1 MFRRDPADGDDDF
14 EAARERLVDSLVDAG
29 RIERTATIDAL
40 RAVPRHE
47 FVPEPRRGDA
57 YADRPLP
64 IGSGQTISAPHM
76 VGIMCDLLAPSR
88 GDRILEIGTGCGYHA
103 AVTAEIVGAE
113 NVYSVEYVESLADDA
128 RRRLDRLGYGGIDI
142 RVGDGRKGWPEH
154 APFDGAY
161 LTCAAPELP
170 DAVVEGLRVG
180 GRIIAPIGATRQ
192 TLVEAV
198 RTDDGLERR
207 THGSVRFVTM
217 QGDDGG

>member
-1 MFRRDPADGDDDF
+1 MFRRDPADDDEF
-14 EAARERLVDSLVDAG
+14 ETARERLVDSLVDAG
-29 RIERTATIDAL
+29 RIEREATIDAL

-47 FVPEPRRGDA
+47 FVPEPRRENA

-113 NVYSVEYVESLADDA
+113 NVYSVEYVEPLADDA
-128 RRRLDRLGYGGIDI
+128 RRRLDRLGYGDVDV

-154 APFDGAY
+154 APYDGAY

-170 DAVVEGLRVG
+170 DAVVSQLRVG
-180 GRIIAPIGATRQ
+180 GRLLAPIGTTRQ

-198 RTDDGLERR
+198 RTEDGLERR

-217 QGDDGG
+217 QGDGG

>member
-1 MFRRDPADGDDDF
+1 MFRRDPSDGGDGF
-14 EAARERLVDSLVDAG
+14 EAARNRLVDSLVDAG
-29 RIERTATIDAL
+29 RIERTETMDAL

-47 FVPEPRRGDA
+47 FVPESSREDA

-76 VGIMCDLLAPSR
+76 VGIMCDLLAPNR
-88 GDRILEIGTGCGYHA
+88 GNRILEIGTGCGYHA

-128 RRRLDRLGYGGIDI
+128 RRRLDRLGYGEINV
-142 RVGDGRKGWPEH
+142 RVGDGHGGWPEH
-154 APFDGAY
+154 APFAGAY

-170 DAVVEGLRVG
+170 ESVVSQLQIG
-180 GRIIAPIGATRQ
+180 GRLIAPVGTGRQ

-198 RTDDGLERR
+198 RTADGFERR
-207 THGSVRFVTM
+207 TYGGVRFVTM
-217 QGDDGG
+217 QGEG